1 MENSHL
7 EKERKMASYHIT
19 KWADQEDGW
28 SMAVGKE
35 KNSLA
40 VKTTK
45 SWVEKERVPSDS
57 Q

>member
-19 KWADQEDGW
+19 DQEDGW